1 MSADEEQQVE
11 LIDKELVKSSLYNLG
26 KTFNNARH
34 AYLSLNLSNSQLTT
48 INVSFNFSSPSSF
61 EGPAIVHLFTSNRLI
76 M

>member
-48 INVSFNFSSPSSF
+48 INVSQ
-61 EGPAIVHLFTSNRLI
+61 L
-76 M
+76 